1 MGGPGRF
8 RTIRHPAGWPLTRE
22 PGLRYE
28 RGDCCATTC
37 IGCDNLSRQDRLL
50 GCKRSSS
57 ISSIST
63 HSTSARFCLVI
74 SSRVSVALRQNA
86 AGWAISQSALR
97 DIPFAPAVDGNCFWM
112 RFAPR
117 LPRRGPPSR
126 SAPLDVPPALMASWT
141 LFRAWDSFKQQK
153 HGNFFSIH
161 VRGHAK

>member
-1 MGGPGRF
+1 MKLNF
-8 RTIRHPAGWPLTRE
+8 YVTNPA
-22 PGLRYE
+22 
-28 RGDCCATTC
+28 
-37 IGCDNLSRQDRLL
+37 RQDRLL

-57 ISSIST
+57 SSSIST

-153 HGNFFSIH
+153 RFSYTRAGSREVMIPSFSPSFFHSFVMH
-161 VRGHAK
+161 VRCTI